1 MSPLIHSKLLGSL
14 DNLSLFVYQPPNPPI
29 SSAPLISHDS
39 LVPISSPAN
48 LFGRDLFAKF
58 NATIK
63 CHKKG
68 IFISQ
73 PSDKTP
79 SFLFPP
85 HTGIHLDINSSE
97 ESESLKDVQLVS
109 GHTCKGSWMVT
120 ICRAHMHYL
129 EKGETLSIGNSLPSL
144 PRCRGEQLNL

>member
-1 MSPLIHSKLLGSL
+1 MWSPTIRRMYLFVSPLILSKLLGSL

-73 PSDKTP
+73 PSDKTR

-85 HTGIHLDINSSE
+85 PWNSFWCKILWRE
-97 ESESLKDVQLVS
+97 WIFKDVQLVS
-109 GHTCKGSWMVT
+109 GPHMQRKLDGYYMQSPYSLLGKGRNT
-120 ICRAHMHYL
+120 FHR
-129 EKGETLSIGNSLPSL
+129 
-144 PRCRGEQLNL
+144 